1 LIFAGREVIWRSKRM
16 SGLRKLERDFM
27 RADLAAVSS
36 LLAQLN
42 DEDVMARF
50 GLEAR
55 RDELQQAIARIE
67 EEPEE
72 PTASAALFFGGRPVV
87 GTHGIES
94 EFAGVA
100 VSKFQDIVSK
110 VMAHEAG
117 TLGQRG
123 VVPNKAA
130 SKLHITNVVRGS
142 FGFLLEEVQVDK
154 PLAGTALKGAVEE
167 TTRLLDAFGRDDEE
181 SYRTVVESIDE
192 RVLTTAREFFDLMR
206 DRGATLRLV
215 SGDTDRSF
223 GADAVV
229 RAVERA
235 TTTKVEDREETI
247 EGQLAGFLP
256 SAHEFEFR
264 AVGERGTIN
273 GKVDRTLTTDKL
285 EQFNRELVGI
295 RSEAR
300 IHIRRLLRSG
310 ALVRESFMLLS
321 LRPTSTAL

>member
-1 LIFAGREVIWRSKRM
+1 M
-16 SGLRKLERDFM
+16 SSLRKLERDFV
-27 RADLAAVSS
+27 RADLAAVTN
-36 LLAQLN
+36 LLAQLK

-55 RDELQQAIARIE
+55 RQELMHAIAQLE
-67 EEPEE
+67 EETEE
-72 PTASAALFFGGRPVV
+72 PAASAALFFGGRPVV
-87 GTHGIES
+87 GTYGIES
-94 EFAGVA
+94 EFAGIA

-130 SKLHITNVVRGS
+130 SKLHITQVVRGS
-142 FGFLLEEVQVDK
+142 FGFLLEDVQADNSITG
-154 PLAGTALKGAVEE
+154 PELKGAVEE

-181 SYRTVVESIDE
+181 GFRSIVESLDE
-192 RVLTTAREFFDLMR
+192 RVLATAQEFFHLMS

-223 GADAVV
+223 GTEAVV

-235 TTTKVEDREETI
+235 TTTRVEDLEERI
-247 EGQLAGFLP
+247 EGQLAAFLP
-256 SAHEFEFR
+256 SAHEFEFQ
-264 AVGERGTIN
+264 AVGERGVIN
-273 GKVDRTLTTDKL
+273 GKVHRSLTTEQL
-285 EQFNRELVGI
+285 AQFNRDLIGV
-295 RSEAR
+295 RSEAT

-310 ALVRESFMLLS
+310 ALVRESFTLLA
-321 LRPTSTAL
+321 LRPASPQLSHEG

>member
-1 LIFAGREVIWRSKRM
+1 M
-16 SGLRKLERDFM
+16 SSLRKLERDFVS
-27 RADLAAVSS
+27 ADLAAVSG
-36 LLAQLN
+36 LLAQL
-42 DEDVMARF
+42 DEEDVMARF

-55 RDELQQAIARIE
+55 RDELQQAIARLE
-67 EEPEE
+67 EETEE
-72 PTASAALFFGGRPVV
+72 PAASAALFFGGSPVV
-87 GTHGIES
+87 GTYGIES
-94 EFAGVA
+94 EFAGIA

-123 VVPNKAA
+123 VVPNKSA
-130 SKLHITNVVRGS
+130 SRLHITNVVRGS
-142 FGFLLEEVQVDK
+142 FGFLLEEVRSDK
-154 PLAGTALKGAVEE
+154 PVAGTALKSAVEE

-181 SYRTVVESIDE
+181 SFRTIVESLDE
-192 RVLTTAREFFDLMR
+192 RVLATAQEFFNLMS

-223 GADAVV
+223 GTDAVV

-235 TTTKVEDREETI
+235 TTTRVEDREETI

-264 AVGERGTIN
+264 AIGERGTIN
-273 GKVDRTLTTDKL
+273 GKVDRTLTTEQL
-285 EQFNRELVGI
+285 EQFNRELLGV
-295 RSEAR
+295 RSEAT

-310 ALVRESFMLLS
+310 TLVRESFRLLT
-321 LRPTSTAL
+321 LRPTSSRLLHED